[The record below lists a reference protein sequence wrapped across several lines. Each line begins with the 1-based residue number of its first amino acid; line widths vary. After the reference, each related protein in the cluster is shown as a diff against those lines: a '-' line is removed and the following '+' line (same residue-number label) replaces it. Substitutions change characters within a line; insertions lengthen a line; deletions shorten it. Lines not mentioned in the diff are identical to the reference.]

1 MQRETYVIELL
12 KEGVFGL
19 FTEIILAQNW
29 HCAQKTFAAGCKI
42 FILLFPPM
50 QERCYVCVYG
60 AALEFIRKLQ
70 ITQNFPNCE
79 NLPTIKEERAFCK
92 HHSTSYIRWFTTAS

>member
-1 MQRETYVIELL
+1 MQRETYMIELL

-42 FILLFPPM
+42 FILLFASM

-60 AALEFIRKLQ
+60 AALKFIRKLR
-70 ITQNFPNCE
+70 INQNFPNCE
-79 NLPTIKEERAFCK
+79 NLPKRKGEQ
-92 HHSTSYIRWFTTAS
+92 HSAHIT

>member
-1 MQRETYVIELL
+1 MYLSFVC
-12 KEGVFGL
+12 VFDICVFVCL
-19 FTEIILAQNW
+19 SICEFAIW
-29 HCAQKTFAAGCKI
+29 KTFDVKG
-42 FILLFPPM
+42 LLV
-50 QERCYVCVYG
+50 RCRGGYVCVYG
-60 AALEFIRKLQ
+60 AALKFIRKLQ